1 MAAEMEGVIE
11 LATGAGSSVKTA
23 ETFQFPDQAG
33 VEACRRSVPFK
44 AGLPRWI
51 EFFDSFYALLVCGAN
66 KGEESM
72 DPSFATSAVD

>member
-1 MAAEMEGVIE
+1 
-11 LATGAGSSVKTA
+11 
-23 ETFQFPDQAG
+23 
-33 VEACRRSVPFK
+33 K

-66 KGEESM
+66 KGDESM